1 MKKIF
6 FFLIILVVLTVG
18 CVGSQKNVAVSPD
31 KAFYDKAYH
40 GPGFSETIGQLN
52 TAVIK
57 NNITLKKESLES
69 LIKQREAFISELEG
83 MPVSEKMEPIKQEF
97 ILTWKYQDYQDQ
109 YDLATIN
116 EPKPTT
122 FTQEN
127 MDVYKALTANTTLS
141 SEKFNH
147 AIQMYNELYPEQST
161 PIQTKVVSTKG
172 YRIQVSY
179 SGSWQGNYGDVSGQQ
194 SIDGTGD
201 EEYSMNS
208 PQGPIVAVIQKY
220 DGSNDT
226 LTVKILKDG
235 KVMKSGHTS
244 SPYGV
249 VTVSYDPGMF

>member
-6 FFLIILVVLTVG
+6 FLLVILVVLTVG
-18 CVGSQKNVAVSPD
+18 CVGSPKSVAVSPD
-31 KAFYDKAYH
+31 KAFYDKAYN
-40 GPGFSETIGQLN
+40 GPDFGDTIGQLT
-52 TAVIK
+52 TAAITK
-57 NNITLKKESLES
+57 NVTLKRECLEI
-69 LIKQREAFISELEG
+69 LIKQREKFISELEG

-109 YDLATIN
+109 YDLSTIN
-116 EPKPTT
+116 EPRPTM

-127 MDVYKALTANTTLS
+127 MNVYEALTANSTIS

-147 AIQMYNELYPEQST
+147 AIQMYKELYPEQST
-161 PIQTKVVSTKG
+161 PTPAKTVSTKG
-172 YRIQVSY
+172 YRIQISY
-179 SGSWQGNYGDVSGQQ
+179 PGSWQGNYGDVGGQQ

-220 DGSNDT
+220 DGGRDS
-226 LTVKILKDG
+226 LIVKILKDG
-235 KVMKSGHTS
+235 KVVKSGQTS

-249 VTVSYDPGMF
+249 VTVSYDPGIF